1 MIYFDD
7 QNTQMFS
14 GGQDTYIVVYDL
26 VSDQAQYKMKGHKEQ
41 ITELALFK
49 MKNPYLKGKT
59 QQILVSSSKDGF
71 LKFWDLEQQSC
82 VSSFS
87 DELMTKVSG
96 FVMIPELK
104 AIVIGGGSEENHLKL
119 YQVFIDEKTY
129 LLDVKIH

>member
-82 VSSFS
+82 ISSFS
-87 DELMTKVSG
+87 YELMTKVSG